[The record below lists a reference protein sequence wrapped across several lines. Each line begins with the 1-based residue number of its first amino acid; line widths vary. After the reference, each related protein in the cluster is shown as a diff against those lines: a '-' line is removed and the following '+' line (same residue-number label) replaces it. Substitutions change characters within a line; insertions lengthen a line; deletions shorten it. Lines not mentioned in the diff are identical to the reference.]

1 MFGLHAAATNGQ
13 EPIGGWKVGLHGKRC
28 DEPARMA
35 RPPVLLVGGHSLVAE
50 MLTEHLHG
58 RDRYEVESVQ
68 YCDDALAALQGRRFD
83 LVLVLSLYV
92 TWRRW
97 PGWHSPARRTDLT
110 NAILFLKQMRALHH
124 PPAVILVSGSPV
136 AEAENESLGHG
147 AFAFIHK
154 PFHLG
159 ELDRLVVLALENRKG
174 GHHEDL

>member
-1 MFGLHAAATNGQ
+1 MTSCLRSPSDQGLILRTQPAWYTETALRVLPAAGSSARRHVLRQDRKMFGLHAAATNGQ

-83 LVLVLSLYV
+83 LVPVLSLYV
-92 TWRRW
+92 ALLACEESCRR
-97 PGWHSPARRTDLT
+97 
-110 NAILFLKQMRALHH
+110 
-124 PPAVILVSGSPV
+124 
-136 AEAENESLGHG
+136 LG
-147 AFAFIHK
+147 
-154 PFHLG
+154 
-159 ELDRLVVLALENRKG
+159 
-174 GHHEDL
+174 